1 MMRCALQRS
10 EGSRVQPRRLI
21 SEHIGRVWV
30 SIMGN
35 KELVLD
41 GNTGGTPTDNSGEPG
56 AVLRLA
62 SVAARLLPAGA
73 TLRRGR

>member
-1 MMRCALQRS
+1 M
-10 EGSRVQPRRLI
+10 
-21 SEHIGRVWV
+21 

-35 KELVLD
+35 RGLVLD
-41 GNTGGTPTDNSGEPG
+41 GNTGGTPTGNSGEPG

-62 SVAARLLPAGA
+62 LVAARLLPAGA

>member
-1 MMRCALQRS
+1 M
-10 EGSRVQPRRLI
+10 
-21 SEHIGRVWV
+21 

-35 KELVLD
+35 RGLVLD

-62 SVAARLLPAGA
+62 LVAAGLLPA
-73 TLRRGR
+73 TLGRGR